1 MSQEFYSMEQVD
13 ALALSHDITLTQEMK
28 KILRKTLTLDWYISR
43 TLFAKKQVLWVIQA
57 LEKKKLSS

>member
-28 KILRKTLTLDWYISR
+28 KILRKTLTLD
-43 TLFAKKQVLWVIQA
+43 
-57 LEKKKLSS
+57 